1 MLWLRRRCCGFSM
14 RGWTLTSCMKMGIGK
29 FWGLY
34 DAGLASSRVEGCFW
48 EGLALCVCVSVLCVC
63 AGVGGSFI
71 LGSAPPH
78 ALFDFFYVSL

>member
-1 MLWLRRRCCGFSM
+1 MMLDF
-14 RGWTLTSCMKMGIGK
+14 
-29 FWGLY
+29 
-34 DAGLASSRVEGCFW
+34 ASSRVEGCFW

-78 ALFDFFYVSL
+78 ALFDFFLRLSVMYGVPRCWGSRHSISITEKTLLINLIF